1 MDLSGVLAISG
12 KPGLYKM
19 VAQSKNGLIVEDF
32 DQGKRFP
39 VYSTHQISALEE
51 ISIYTYEDDVPL
63 AEVFEKMY
71 EVLNGEKAMSPKSS
85 KNELMAFFEQVLPYY
100 HQEQVYPSDVKK
112 IIQWYNIFH
121 KHDMLKFDDK
131 KEDINDAEEP
141 ADKEAGKASE
151 SGTDQNAEA

>member
-1 MDLSGVLAISG
+1 MDLSGILAISG

-19 VAQSKNGLIVEDF
+19 VAQNKNGLIVEDM
-32 DQGKRFP
+32 DGKKRFP

-63 AEVFEKMY
+63 VEVFEKMF
-71 EVLNGEKAMSPKSS
+71 EVLNGAEAMSPKSS
-85 KNELMAFFEQVLPYY
+85 KNELMSFFETVLPYY

-121 KHDMLKFDDK
+121 KYDMLKFDDK
-131 KEDINDAEEP
+131 KEDAAEIVE
-141 ADKEAGKASE
+141 DNKSE
-151 SGTDQNAEA
+151 EVSSDE